1 MSRSSCLVKP
11 RFAHA
16 QLALCLEKPT
26 TKSRRAVVLRLV
38 SRRSTRSTL
47 RLTTTD
53 VGLMPGLNV
62 AWWLSGRALDLRL
75 TGHGS
80 IPSQSAF
87 TLHMSTQPCIPPG
100 SLNRVLY
107 LLRLGVKAG
116 FSPVWWQV
124 TLCDHIRYVSFP

>member
-1 MSRSSCLVKP
+1 LSGKTTLRACAVSVMPGKPHNNKIPTCSS
-11 RFAHA
+11 
-16 QLALCLEKPT
+16 
-26 TKSRRAVVLRLV
+26 LRLV
-38 SRRSTRSTL
+38 SRSFTSVYVATL

-87 TLHMSTQPCIPPG
+87 TLHMSTQPCVPPG